1 MDAPIVPNINS
12 LVNIMLNVVKN
23 IPFFFLQINQLM
35 LPIRMAEVGSLLAR
49 PKMAIKAFVKHIF
62 TIFATNASFLHVIA
76 NLTQYN
82 M

>member
-49 PKMAIKAFVKHIF
+49 VKMAIKIFVKRVF
-62 TIFATNASFLHVIA
+62 TIFATNASFLRVIA
-76 NLTQYN
+76 HLHI
-82 M
+82 